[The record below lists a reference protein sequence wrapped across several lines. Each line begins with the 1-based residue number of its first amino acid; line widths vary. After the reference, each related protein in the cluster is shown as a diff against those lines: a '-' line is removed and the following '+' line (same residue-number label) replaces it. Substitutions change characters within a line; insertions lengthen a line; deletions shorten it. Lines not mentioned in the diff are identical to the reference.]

1 MEGRRPIAKRR
12 RRRYRCRNCGKP
24 ATYVR
29 KDGSE
34 AADRAHDLCQVCFNA
49 ARRKGE
55 RAAKKLLADSPIDD
69 GSGGGT
75 PA

>member
-34 AADRAHDLCQVCFNA
+34 AADKDHNLCAACFAKAQRAGTA
-49 ARRKGE
+49 MGKR
-55 RAAKKLLADSPIDD
+55 LLRESPIDGGD
-69 GSGGGT
+69 GGQ
-75 PA
+75 AA